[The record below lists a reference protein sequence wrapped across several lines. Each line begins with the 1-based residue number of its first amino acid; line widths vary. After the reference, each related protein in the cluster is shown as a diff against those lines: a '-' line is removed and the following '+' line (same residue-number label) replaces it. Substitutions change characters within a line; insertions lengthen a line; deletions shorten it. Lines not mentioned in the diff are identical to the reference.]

1 MLSGLAKARLNY
13 AAISVHPWKTDWKR
27 SWALLYLLPALLF
40 MTGYALP
47 ETRLYALCALILSA
61 MLGWRLRVRLKAR
74 RHGQAVEAT
83 FVSKAI
89 PALARAGFHVEAGRM
104 TQVGD
109 IDLVVSRP
117 GWAATIE
124 IKSFRYWRGRL
135 RDQTST
141 ASPHPGSTAT
151 LGDRRGRCGD
161 LAAKCPNQLA
171 RPSVELVAPRAQ
183 PICCAGVSTT
193 NGYATRPNL

>member
-1 MLSGLAKARLNY
+1 MPQSPY
-13 AAISVHPWKTDWKR
+13 TPWKPDWKR
-27 SWALLYLLPALLF
+27 SWALLYLLPTLLF

-47 ETRLYALCALILSA
+47 ETRLYALCALILSVW
-61 MLGWRLRVRLKAR
+61 LGWRLRVRVKAR

-135 RDQTST
+135 RDRKRQQQARTQ
-141 ASPHPGSTAT
+141 A
-151 LGDRRGRCGD
+151 RRQR
-161 LAAKCPNQLA
+161 LAIGADVAVIWLPNARTNWLA
-171 RPSVELVAPRAQ
+171 RLLNWLLPERSPFVVLGSAQQVVTQLVR
-183 PICCAGVSTT
+183 ISNSG
-193 NGYATRPNL
+193 

>member
-1 MLSGLAKARLNY
+1 MPQSPY
-13 AAISVHPWKTDWKR
+13 TPWKPDWKR
-27 SWALLYLLPALLF
+27 SWALLYLLPTLLF

-61 MLGWRLRVRLKAR
+61 MLGCRLRVRVKAR

-109 IDLVVSRP
+109 I
-117 GWAATIE
+117 E
-124 IKSFRYWRGRL
+124 
-135 RDQTST
+135 
-141 ASPHPGSTAT
+141 
-151 LGDRRGRCGD
+151 LGARRGRCRD

-171 RPSVELVAPRAQ
+171 RLSVERIARAFLFLNLRLGGGQ
-183 PICCAGVSTT
+183 AGGVREDALRRISSPCDCT
-193 NGYATRPNL
+193 